1 MQLSV
6 NQRLLAIMGGA
17 VLALLV
23 TGLIGFLS
31 SQKISDELKF
41 TDENIIRSLAILS
54 SAERDFLLVRVNAL
68 YHLSYDDPEKKA
80 PHEATIRRNTEDIRK
95 RLTDYDQN
103 LVINARDRELMDQD
117 LLLFDIYLDAL
128 ERVLQKS
135 NARDRAGAVVVI
147 ENDWKPAGERLTF
160 AFTEHMRYKEQL
172 VDQLVQ
178 QSMNSGRRS
187 GWILVWVT
195 LVAVVFVILIGYLF
209 KRSLPTKV
217 D

>member
-1 MQLSV
+1 MQLTV

-17 VLALLV
+17 VLALLI

-68 YHLSYDDPEKKA
+68 YHLSYDDPAKKA
-80 PHEATIRRNTEDIRK
+80 PHEATILRNIQDIRK
-95 RLTDYDQN
+95 KLDEYDRD

-117 LLLFDIYLDAL
+117 LRLYEIYLDAL
-128 ERVLQKS
+128 ARVLQKS
-135 NARDRAGAVVVI
+135 NALDRAGAVVVI
-147 ENDWKPAGERLTF
+147 ENEWKPAGENLTF

-178 QSMNSGRRS
+178 QSMHSGRRS
-187 GWILVWVT
+187 GWL
-195 LVAVVFVILIGYLF
+195 LVAVTIAAIAFVILIGYLF
-209 KRSLPTKV
+209 KRSLPAKV